1 MFDWILSTPL
11 DLHEKNK
18 EKEAF
23 LLIRRNTLLLFGK
36 PWTFNTFVSIVSVV
50 YFEKACL
57 IKFY

>member
-23 LLIRRNTLLLFGK
+23 LLIRGNTLLLFG
-36 PWTFNTFVSIVSVV
+36 
-50 YFEKACL
+50 
-57 IKFY
+57 